1 MSAAV
6 VSGAAAAVLAAN
18 QDLEPNGVKALL
30 TATTYELDETRR
42 RRHGRP

>member
-18 QDLEPNGVKALL
+18 PNLTPNGVKALL
-30 TATTYELDETRR
+30 TQTRLRPAT
-42 RRHGRP
+42 